1 VIVTST
7 AFARQCGV
15 SKQAIS
21 KAIRTGLIEPTDDG
35 LIDTDHPSA
44 VYYAETQASRP
55 PGKRA
60 GGRPPRSGVVREE
73 APTRRLPGTP
83 GVVRP
88 MGTAYSKQELE
99 VERIKQQVIH
109 LRLKNQVATESLVS
123 KDLVVK
129 YVFQPVSTAHMR
141 ILTDGVRAMS
151 AQIVPMVQSGASLED
166 VEKHMRK
173 ALGNFFRA
181 AKKTR
186 TDFVS
191 GETTADDHRKDDS
204 DEI

>member
-1 VIVTST
+1 
-7 AFARQCGV
+7 V

-44 VYYAETQASRP
+44 VCYLEAQASRP

-60 GGRPPRSGVVREE
+60 GGRPPRSG
-73 APTRRLPGTP
+73 APPAPAQARKLPGTP

-88 MGTAYSKQELE
+88 TGAAYSKQELE

-109 LRLKNQVATESLVS
+109 LRLKNQMASEALVS

-129 YVFQPVSTAHMR
+129 YIFQPVSTAHMR
-141 ILTDGVRAMS
+141 ILTDGVRSMA
-151 AQIVPMVQSGASLED
+151 AQIVPMVQSGASLEE

-173 ALGNFFRA
+173 SLGNFFRA
-181 AKKTR
+181 AKKTM

-204 DEI
+204 DEV